1 MDIAVWILWHGY
13 RGSVSG
19 RGRRQVE
26 DAGLVEDAKLCGEG
40 GLKTRAIRS
49 EWLGKVG
56 AARAQLLKSYF
67 FNFSG
72 GPKVTFF

>member
-1 MDIAVWILWHGY
+1 MPAELV
-13 RGSVSG
+13 
-19 RGRRQVE
+19 
-26 DAGLVEDAKLCGEG
+26 DAGLLLG
-40 GLKTRAIRS
+40 AIPS